1 MKQKEKLKQEL
12 NEEER
17 WLKKWLILYRCTMS
31 EVLRSQM
38 IFKIIDIKKRIN
50 FLRNKGK

>member
-12 NEEER
+12 NEEKR

-38 IFKIIDIKKRIN
+38 ICKIINIKKRIEL
-50 FLRNKGK
+50 LRNKGE